1 MHSPIDFLNDTPE
14 KRRRRAEATV
24 ASLKAEGI
32 GGGKFD
38 WTVDGNG
45 GVIAPNGPGVEVY
58 EQLRQKGNPYF
69 NDPVNQSY
77 FKQDAISNLN
87 KHLSPIMNSFEAG
100 MF

>member
-14 KRRRRAEATV
+14 KRRARAEATV
-24 ASLKAEGI
+24 ASLKAKGI

-38 WTVDGNG
+38 WQVDGRG

-69 NDPVNQSY
+69 NDPINQSY
-77 FKQDAISNLN
+77 FQQDATSLLN
-87 KHLSPIMNSFEAG
+87 DHLENIMAG
-100 MF
+100 STRMT